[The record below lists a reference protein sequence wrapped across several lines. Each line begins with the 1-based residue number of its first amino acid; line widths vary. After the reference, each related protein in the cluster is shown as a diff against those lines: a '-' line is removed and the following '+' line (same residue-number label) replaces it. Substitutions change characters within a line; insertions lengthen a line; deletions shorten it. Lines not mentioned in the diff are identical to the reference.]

1 MGHNAGLWTSTA
13 DPDEDDPN
21 AKVMAFGLDI
31 SYTPQGDIMVFPA
44 IDYFRAFAHSV
55 RCVKE

>member
-1 MGHNAGLWTSTA
+1 LWTSTA

-31 SYTPQGDIMVFPA
+31 SYTPQGDIKVFPA